1 MARVEVRMK
10 RGAELVI
17 QALSLYVLLSSLELV
32 AANFLLSTQFIGVT
46 LVSKMIQ
53 VSNVCSLET

>member
-46 LVSKMIQ
+46 LISKMI
-53 VSNVCSLET
+53 